1 MKCCGKNSICA
12 TATSCPLR
20 TMANINDDAEMATF
34 FRMYKQYQSKNG
46 SQQPPSQ
53 PAAGLQHPANRVQR
67 TTPRQSPRRGL
78 YPPIPPQNVSEASS
92 DLQLQLEY
100 ISATVEYVKATVE
113 DVKAKVEQL
122 EDVKAKLE
130 QIGVAFES
138 LAQYVLSL
146 LLKLPLIHQIRTT
159 SEGIRTT
166 LEGMGAAAEAMT
178 RLEVIGRG
186 VIGAA
191 LNAQPPSGSTSQP
204 QSSNPQPVNQYSHHQ
219 PLSVNPQKTYQERS
233 AAQPPPSF
241 PSSNPSYVPSLQV
254 PAPYSDPSYDFPSFE
269 I

>member
-1 MKCCGKNSICA
+1 
-12 TATSCPLR
+12 
-20 TMANINDDAEMATF
+20 MANINDDAEMATF

-138 LAQYVLSL
+138 LAQ
-146 LLKLPLIHQIRTT
+146 TT